1 MQSIV
6 AIAAQVFRTTFKIL
20 VLTGKVAMTPVLW
33 TLGFRSTGPAPASI
47 AASWMASG
55 IKTGGSLFSLL
66 QSIAMGGKHS
76 MVCAGVGGLA
86 IVLMWKIT
94 S

>member
-1 MQSIV
+1 MQTV
-6 AIAAQVFRTTFKIL
+6 TAILTQVFRKTFRIL
-20 VLTGKVAMTPVLW
+20 SLTGKVAMTPILW
-33 TLGFRSTGPAPASI
+33 MLGFRTTGPAPASV

-76 MVCAGVGGLA
+76 MFCAGVGVLA
-86 IVLMWKIT
+86 MVLMWKIT